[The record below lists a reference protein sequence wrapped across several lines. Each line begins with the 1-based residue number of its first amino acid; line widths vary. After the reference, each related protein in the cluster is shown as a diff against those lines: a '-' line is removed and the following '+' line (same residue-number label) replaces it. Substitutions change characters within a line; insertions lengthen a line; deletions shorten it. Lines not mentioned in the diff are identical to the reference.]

1 MAENTSNTRPV
12 VTKADCIDFIS
23 DFFYASFIFIRV
35 ILIPVEFLWAPFT
48 KFGMLFP
55 CFQGKRDLLNPS
67 YFYLTF

>member
-12 VTKADCIDFIS
+12 VTKADFIDFVS

-55 CFQGKRDLLNPS
+55 RK
-67 YFYLTF
+67 T